1 MKTKR
6 IVTKS
11 ASIIACAA
19 LISSCAANEPA
30 QTTTAAQTTTTTT
43 VAETTEPPTE
53 IIATPVAYHGEMLAD
68 GNRIIGSKTNEVVRS
83 TGMSFFWSNWSQKY
97 YTSDYV
103 DLMMDD
109 FGCEIVRCSYGI
121 QDDGVPYDRSCEPL
135 IEDVIE
141 AAIDRGLYVIVDW
154 HSHGAHKNPD
164 EAVAY
169 FSKLAEKYGEYDN
182 LIFEIYNEPK
192 DVGWKDIKNYAEIV
206 IPAIREHSDNLIIVG
221 TPNWSQQVTDAA
233 DNPVEGENIAYA
245 LHFYAGTH
253 KQWLRD
259 NADRAMAAGIPL
271 FITEWGSV
279 NADGNGSI
287 SEKST
292 QEWFEWI
299 DENQLSS
306 CNWAVNDKDEGSSI
320 FVKDGEYSETGLYIK
335 ELIEQRTKD
344 AEWRNN

>member
-1 MKTKR
+1 MKKKT
-6 IVTKS
+6 
-11 ASIIACAA
+11 CALTA
-19 LISSCAANEPA
+19 ILISSAFALSSCSTGNTQ
-30 QTTTAAQTTTTTT
+30 QTTTTAETTTTT
-43 VAETTEPPTE
+43 VATTTEPVE
-53 IIATPVAYHGEMLAD
+53 VIEATPVAYHGEMIAD
-68 GNRIIGSKTNEVVRS
+68 GNRIIGSRTGEVVRV

-109 FGCEIVRCSYGI
+109 FGCEVVRCSYGI

-141 AAIDRGLYVIVDW
+141 AAIDRGLYVLVDW

-169 FSKLAEKYGEYDN
+169 FSQLAEKYGQYDN
-182 LIFEIYNEPK
+182 IIFEIYNEPMN
-192 DVGWKDIKNYAEIV
+192 VGWGDIKTYAEIV
-206 IPAIREHSDNLIIVG
+206 IPAIREYSDNLIIVG

-259 NADRAMAAGIPL
+259 NADKAIAAGIPL

-279 NADGNGSI
+279 NADGNGGVND
-287 SEKST
+287 KST

-299 DENQLSS
+299 DKNNLSS
-306 CNWAVNDKDEGSSI
+306 CNWAINDKDEGSSI
-320 FVKDGEYSETGLYIK
+320 FVKDSEYSETGLYIK
-335 ELIEQRTKD
+335 ELIDERTKD
-344 AEWRNN
+344 APWRN